1 MSRQYTNLPQPPPR
15 PIPANRNEPKN
26 SIWTTSGR
34 IGRKDYTISILIG
47 CGMLSRRY
55 GMARKESAESLCR
68 FAVRF
73 NLFYLVYCIDN
84 FYRKKTS
91 RYGLFRILV
100 VPHIIYKF
108 YNIRIRL
115 NYNNNIAVLYSRNK
129 ICKQVWR
136 CSP

>member
-47 CGMLSRRY
+47 CGMLILA
-55 GMARKESAESLCR
+55 GVMVWL
-68 FAVRF
+68 VRF

>member
-1 MSRQYTNLPQPPPR
+1 
-15 PIPANRNEPKN
+15 
-26 SIWTTSGR
+26 
-34 IGRKDYTISILIG
+34 
-47 CGMLSRRY
+47 
-55 GMARKESAESLCR
+55 MARKESAESLCR

-115 NYNNNIAVLYSRNK
+115 NYNNNIAVLHSRNK
-129 ICKQVWR
+129 ICKYLWGCPLKIHLLKKYFPIKTR
-136 CSP
+136 